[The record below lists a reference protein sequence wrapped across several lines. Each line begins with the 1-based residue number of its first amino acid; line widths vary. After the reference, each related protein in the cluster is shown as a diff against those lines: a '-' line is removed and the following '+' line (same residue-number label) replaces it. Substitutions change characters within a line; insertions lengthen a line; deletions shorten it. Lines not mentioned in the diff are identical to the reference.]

1 MNKIITVLCGL
12 ALLQIVA
19 VVEAGEGNVLFA
31 PFTTSEGAG
40 YRLDSRLFIANPPEK
55 LKLIPKNYLAGQNIS
70 VKYYVWENMK
80 LRLICKFPVSL
91 LERIAPSS

>member
-1 MNKIITVLCGL
+1 MD
-12 ALLQIVA
+12 
-19 VVEAGEGNVLFA
+19 AGEGNVFFA
-31 PFTTSEGAG
+31 PFTTSEGAS

-55 LKLIPKNYLAGQNIS
+55 LKRIPQNYLAGQNIQ
-70 VKYYVWENMK
+70 VKYYVWENQK